1 MWLILVVAQCVYMY
15 NTDGEFLGTLA
26 TVMAQVSRHLK
37 FVHHCMVDKFNTLY
51 IHVSCS
57 NGVTTNTY

>member
-1 MWLILVVAQCVYMY
+1 MM
-15 NTDGEFLGTLA
+15 ESFLGTLE

-51 IHVSCS
+51 ISCS
-57 NGVTTNTY
+57 NGVTANTH

>member
-1 MWLILVVAQCVYMY
+1 MASCMWLILVVTQCVYMY

-37 FVHHCMVDKFNTLY
+37 FVHHCMVDN
-51 IHVSCS
+51 C
-57 NGVTTNTY
+57 TYM